1 MGRHKLYSSDEERKQ
16 VQREHALRYYY
27 RRKALKQA
35 LEQGNNSEG
44 VITVSVNDFSKKL
57 GKIEESIQFKKKSDD
72 KLLKKREQISK

>member
-1 MGRHKLYSSDEERKQ
+1 MGRKRLYQTEEDKKQ
-16 VQREHALRYYY
+16 AQREHGLKYYY

-57 GKIEESIQFKKKSDD
+57 GKIEENIQFKKIFS
-72 KLLKKREQISK
+72 SPYY

>member
-1 MGRHKLYSSDEERKQ
+1 MGRHKVYASDEERKQ
-16 VQREHALRYYY
+16 VQREHALKYYY

-57 GKIEESIQFKKKSDD
+57 GKIEENIQFKTKSDN
-72 KLLKKREQISK
+72 KLLKKRDSVQK